1 MLCLDN
7 KLLAS
12 WCKEIEPLFKFKND
26 YIYWHVLIV
35 LKTSYVIIHETQ
47 KKNYAKLHDLN

>member
-7 KLLAS
+7 EIVAS
-12 WCKEIEPLFKFKND
+12 WCKEIESLFKCKND

-35 LKTSYVIIHETQ
+35 LKTSYVIIYET
-47 KKNYAKLHDLN
+47 KKTNYAKWHDLN